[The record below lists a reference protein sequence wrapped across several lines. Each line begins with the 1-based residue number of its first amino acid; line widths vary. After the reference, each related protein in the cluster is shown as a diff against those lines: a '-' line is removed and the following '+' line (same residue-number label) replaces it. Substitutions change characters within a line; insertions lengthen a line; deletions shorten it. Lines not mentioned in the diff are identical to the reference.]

1 MELASS
7 MELIY
12 FDMYR
17 SGKFMPNPTK
27 ELLEKHIM
35 QSMGLPEITRRYEKD
50 EKCAYNLQQY
60 FVNSYFCGN
69 EAIKSR
75 CHAIL
80 DYLYSI
86 YDGKNY
92 PNENLQIQK
101 WIFAVLR

>member
-1 MELASS
+1 
-7 MELIY
+7 
-12 FDMYR
+12 
-17 SGKFMPNPTK
+17 
-27 ELLEKHIM
+27 
-35 QSMGLPEITRRYEKD
+35 MGLPEITRRYEKD
-50 EKCAYNLQQY
+50 EKCACNLQQY

-101 WIFAVLR
+101 MDFRGAAMKQIDKKTIMIEPQIKGEAQR